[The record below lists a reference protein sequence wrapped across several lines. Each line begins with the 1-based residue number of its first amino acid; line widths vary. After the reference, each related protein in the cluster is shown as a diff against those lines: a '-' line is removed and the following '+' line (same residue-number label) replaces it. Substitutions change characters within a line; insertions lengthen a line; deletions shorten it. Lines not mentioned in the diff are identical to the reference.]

1 MAFYLEDI
9 QPIAVGDRL
18 LPGKFF
24 AVHPFNEGLHCSAR
38 WISWENKVSISG
50 WIRLPGG
57 LTLLWGDA
65 ARGEPYETRVL
76 ARMKPFR
83 LDKDLTQA
91 EIDEITLAYEAEAAH
106 DAWLEMRAEQGWY
119 DL

>member
-18 LPGKFF
+18 LPGKFQ
-24 AVHPFNEGLHCSAR
+24 AIHPFNENLCCSAN
-38 WISWENKVSISG
+38 WIPWMNCVAISG
-50 WIRLPGG
+50 WLRLPGG
-57 LTLLWGDA
+57 MQVLWGDA
-65 ARGEPYETRVL
+65 ARGEPFDTRTLVRVGL
-76 ARMKPFR
+76 VR
-83 LDKDLTQA
+83 LDVDLSQD
-91 EIDEITLAYEAEAAH
+91 EIDEITRAYEAEAEH